1 MTVQSGG
8 PLCPPFP
15 CMSIVEVIAGIP
27 GFRHPGRA
35 RHDLEAIANGLPAQ
49 TLRQIQSLLTVSPDP
64 DRVVHGMATL
74 KREKPEAFAAIAAS
88 HSGPQRMMAVFA
100 WSRFLTEEVI
110 QHPEWLQSLP
120 DLQRVRSTE
129 EYIVELDQALAG
141 AESGP
146 TDMLVFAQFR
156 RRAILRILICDVL
169 GLATLSET
177 TEQLSNV
184 ADAILEVSYSRIR
197 ESLVRRHGTPRC
209 YDQQGVPR
217 ECGFAV
223 IALGKLGGRELNY
236 SSDIDLMFVYTA
248 NGETDGPH
256 PISNKEF
263 FKKVGN
269 QYTEMLSTYT
279 VEGMCYR
286 VDLRLRPDG
295 SLGEICISLD
305 GAKSYYQQRARDWE
319 LQMLI
324 KARVAA
330 GDRATGQALLDHT
343 APLTYSS
350 SLDFLAVE
358 AVSATRL
365 RIGEKLSA
373 RRPGKTGFDIKL
385 APGGIRDIE
394 FLVQCLQRLHGGREP
409 WVQQG
414 GTLLALSRLNDKGL
428 ISEPEYGRLA
438 AAYSFLRHVEH
449 RLQFADDRQTH
460 TLPSDHDDLES
471 LARRMPPEPGVD
483 PSADNLTTTLNGHLQ
498 AVQEIYDR
506 VIHAQQPIYYSILA
520 EPAQPEPAELQPDL
534 DPIFVEPVASN
545 AVRFLDQRA
554 PGLARLLS
562 RYPMKRGARMF
573 EHFLERVIAN
583 SEWLPELD
591 REPALARYVLD
602 IFENSPY
609 FADELIRTPE
619 LLHALAILEERP
631 SDDLD
636 DLVDPVSLRRFFR
649 REMFRIE
656 AESICRR
663 VSVFSTLERTSALAD
678 SILGAAY
685 RLAVRQTV
693 DTRPPIHAAYLP
705 KDQMMVIALGRLGM
719 HEFDLSSDAD
729 ILFVLPDAD
738 SAEQIFW
745 TRVAERIIDI
755 LTAYTGE
762 GTLLAVDTRLRPN
775 GNSGALLQTGHSCLD
790 YFARGAE
797 AWEGIAYMKSR
808 AVAGDLDAGTEFLHR
823 LQDVD
828 WRRYGQSGRSRQSLR
843 NMRARVE
850 KEQGAANP
858 LKAGL
863 GGYYDIDFILMYMR
877 LKAAGLFFKVL
888 NTPERIDVIEKTGH
902 LDRADAAFL
911 RDAAT
916 FYRAVDHGLR
926 VYSGHAEGSLPGATT
941 QMECL
946 TDLVH
951 RWAPE
956 HMCRQPI
963 PAQLAQIKARIRE
976 TFDRLFV

>member
-1 MTVQSGG
+1 
-8 PLCPPFP
+8 
-15 CMSIVEVIAGIP
+15 MSILEVIAGIP
-27 GFRHPGRA
+27 GFRQPGRA
-35 RHDLEAIANGLPAQ
+35 RHDLEAIAKGLRPE
-49 TLRQIQSLLTVSPDP
+49 TLRQIESLLTVSPDP

-74 KREKPEAFAAIAAS
+74 KREKPAAFEAIAAS
-88 HSGPQRMMAVFA
+88 PSGPQHMMAVFA

-110 QHPEWLQSLP
+110 QHPDWLQTLP

-129 EYIVELDQALAG
+129 EYVAELEKTLAG

-146 TDMLVFAQFR
+146 PDMLVFAQFR

-177 TEQLSNV
+177 TEQLSNL
-184 ADAILEVSYSRIR
+184 AGAILEVSFRRIR
-197 ESLVRRHGTPRC
+197 DALIRRHGTPRC
-209 YDQQGVPR
+209 HDQHGVLR

-248 NGETDGPH
+248 NGETDGKH

-263 FKKVGN
+263 YKKVGN

-330 GDRATGQALLDHT
+330 GDRATGEALLDDT
-343 APLTYSS
+343 APLTYAS
-350 SLDFLAVE
+350 SLDFSAVE

-365 RIGEKLSA
+365 RIGEKLAA

-428 ISEPEYGRLA
+428 LSAAEYGRLA
-438 AAYSFLRHVEH
+438 AAYSFLRHLEH
-449 RLQFADDRQTH
+449 RLQFEDDRQTH
-460 TLPSDHDDLES
+460 TLPTDSEELEA
-471 LARRMPPEPGVD
+471 LARRMPHEPGVD
-483 PSADNLTTTLNGHLQ
+483 PSGDNLASTLNGHLK
-498 AVQEIYDR
+498 AVEEIYER
-506 VIHAQQPIYYSILA
+506 VIHAQQPMYYATVA
-520 EPAQPEPAELQPDL
+520 EPAEPELLSEDALA
-534 DPIFVEPVASN
+534 EPVASN
-545 AVRFLDQRA
+545 VVRFLDQRA
-554 PGLARLLS
+554 PALARLLS

-591 REPALARYVLD
+591 REPALARDVLD

-609 FADELIRTPE
+609 FADELIRAPD
-619 LLHALAILEERP
+619 LLHALANLEERP
-631 SDDLD
+631 ADDLD
-636 DLVDPVSLRRFFR
+636 DLADTVSLRRFFR

-663 VSVFSTLERTSALAD
+663 VWVFSTLERTSALAD
-678 SILGAAY
+678 AILGAAY
-685 RLAVRQTV
+685 RLAVRQTL
-693 DTRPPIHAAYLP
+693 DTHPPIQAGYLP
-705 KDQMMVIALGRLGM
+705 SNQMTLIALGRLGM
-719 HEFDLSSDAD
+719 YEFDVSSDAD
-729 ILFVLPDAD
+729 LLFVIPDRD

-775 GNSGALLQTGHSCLD
+775 GSSGALVQTDHSCLD

-808 AVAGDLDAGTEFLHR
+808 TVAGDLDAGTAFLHR

-850 KEQGAANP
+850 KEQGSTNP

-863 GGYYDIDFILMYMR
+863 GGYYDIDFILMYLR

-902 LDRADAAFL
+902 LDRADAEFL

-926 VYSGHAEGSLPGATT
+926 VYTGHAEGNLPGSTT

-946 TDLVH
+946 TELVH

-963 PAQLAQIKARIRE
+963 TAQLAQIKGRTRE

>member
-1 MTVQSGG
+1 
-8 PLCPPFP
+8 
-15 CMSIVEVIAGIP
+15 MSILDVLANVSGFRYPDRARRDLEVIA
-27 GFRHPGRA
+27 
-35 RHDLEAIANGLPAQ
+35 DGLSPE
-49 TLRQIQSLLTVSPDP
+49 TLRHIESLLTVSPDP

-74 KREKPEAFAAIAAS
+74 KREKPAAFATLAS
-88 HSGPQRMMAVFA
+88 APSGPQRMMAVFA
-100 WSRFLTEEVI
+100 WSRFLTEEAI
-110 QHPEWLQSLP
+110 QHPDWLQNLP
-120 DLQRVRSTE
+120 DLQRVRSIE
-129 EYIVELDQALAG
+129 DYIVDLQKALAD
-141 AESGP
+141 AEGGP
-146 TDMLVFAQFR
+146 PDMLVFAQFR
-156 RRAILRILICDVL
+156 RRALLRILIADVL

-184 ADAILEVSYSRIR
+184 ADAILEVSFRRIR
-197 ESLVRRHGTPRC
+197 DTLIRRHGTPR
-209 YDQQGVPR
+209 YLDEHGRLR

-248 NGETDGPH
+248 NGETDGKE

-263 FKKVGN
+263 FKKAAN

-295 SLGEICISLD
+295 SLGEICVSLD

-330 GDRATGQALLDHT
+330 GDRATGEALLDHT
-343 APLTYSS
+343 APLTYAS
-350 SLDFLAVE
+350 SLDFSAVE
-358 AVSATRL
+358 SMSVTRL

-373 RRPGKTGFDIKL
+373 RRPRKSGTDVKL

-394 FLVQCLQRLHGGREP
+394 FLAQCLQRLHGGREP

-428 ISEPEYGRLA
+428 LSDVEYGQLA
-438 AAYSFLRHVEH
+438 AAYTFLRHLEH
-449 RLQFADDRQTH
+449 RLQFEDDRQTH
-460 TLPSDHDDLES
+460 TLPGEREDLEA
-471 LARRMPPEPGVD
+471 LARRMPAEPGVD
-483 PSADNLTTTLNGHLQ
+483 PSADSLTETLGAHLRS
-498 AVQEIYDR
+498 VEEIYVR
-506 VIHAQQPIYYSILA
+506 VIHAQQPMYYGALTESAELDPQPHVSLV
-520 EPAQPEPAELQPDL
+520 EPA
-534 DPIFVEPVASN
+534 ASN
-545 AVRFLDQRA
+545 VIRFLDQRA
-554 PGLARLLS
+554 PSLARLLS
-562 RYPMKRGARMF
+562 RNPMKRGAHIF
-573 EHFLERVIAN
+573 EHFLETAIAN
-583 SEWLPELD
+583 SEWLRELD
-591 REPALARYVLD
+591 REPALARDVLD
-602 IFENSPY
+602 IFENSPH
-609 FADELIRTPE
+609 FADELIRTPD
-619 LLHALAILEERP
+619 LLHALVNLDERL
-631 SDDLD
+631 DDNLD
-636 DLVDPVSLRRFFR
+636 DLADTVSLRRLFR
-649 REMFRIE
+649 REVFRIE
-656 AESICRR
+656 AESVCRR
-663 VSVFSTLERTSALAD
+663 VWVFSTLERTSALAD
-678 SILGAAY
+678 AILVAAY
-685 RLAVRQTV
+685 RLAVRHTLAAH
-693 DTRPPIHAAYLP
+693 PPIHADYEP
-705 KDQMMVIALGRLGM
+705 NGQMMLIALGRLGM
-719 HEFDLSSDAD
+719 YEFDLSSDAD
-729 ILFVLPDAD
+729 LLFVIPDED
-738 SAEQIFW
+738 SAELIFW
-745 TRVAERIIDI
+745 TRVAENIIDI

-762 GTLLAVDTRLRPN
+762 GTLLTVDTRLRPN
-775 GNSGALLQTGHSCLD
+775 GNSGALVQTDRACLD
-790 YFARGAE
+790 YFARAAE
-797 AWEGIAYMKSR
+797 AWEGIAYMKLR
-808 AVAGDLDAGTEFLHR
+808 AVAGNVDTGTAFLHR

-850 KEQGAANP
+850 KEQGSSNP

-863 GGYYDIDFILMYMR
+863 GGYYDIDFILMYLR

-902 LDRADAAFL
+902 LDRADAEFL

-946 TDLVH
+946 TELVH

-963 PAQLAQIKARIRE
+963 PAQLAQIKARTRE